1 MGWLS
6 LFLAFCFPTETEAR
20 VLGPTTDA
28 RRIRSFELNNNTS
41 VDFFIIGSDAYS
53 DMHSRTSSANFD
65 LLSSQA
71 SSASLLI
78 PRFLGIPA
86 FLLMLAFLLSP
97 AILGVMRILRQ
108 AGSGPHGSLCRFSV
122 RRLYPLLWAMSLP
135 IGVVYSGAVAVLR
148 RRVLRERVLR
158 RRVQRGVLHKFACV
172 CIGAVYHGVVAV
184 LRRRVQRKLV
194 LRQRVQPGV
203 VHKFTCVPFDSVI
216 AFCRK
221 IFHGFVGMPVIFLQ
235 RVTPLVISFAC
246 VFFRNL
252 CLQMG
257 QPLRYESSFAG
268 SGIQ

>member
-71 SSASLLI
+71 SSASLLM

-86 FLLMLAFLLSP
+86 FLLMLAFPLFP

-108 AGSGPHGSLCRFSV
+108 GG
-122 RRLYPLLWAMSLP
+122 
-135 IGVVYSGAVAVLR
+135 
-148 RRVLRERVLR
+148 
-158 RRVQRGVLHKFACV
+158 RG
-172 CIGAVYHGVVAV
+172 
-184 LRRRVQRKLV
+184 
-194 LRQRVQPGV
+194 
-203 VHKFTCVPFDSVI
+203 
-216 AFCRK
+216 
-221 IFHGFVGMPVIFLQ
+221 
-235 RVTPLVISFAC
+235 
-246 VFFRNL
+246 
-252 CLQMG
+252 
-257 QPLRYESSFAG
+257 
-268 SGIQ
+268 

>member
-71 SSASLLI
+71 SSASPLI

-108 AGSGPHGSLCRFSV
+108 AGMTHITGQV
-122 RRLYPLLWAMSLP
+122 RKERPKVVRLLITETLP
-135 IGVVYSGAVAVLR
+135 EGLMY
-148 RRVLRERVLR
+148 
-158 RRVQRGVLHKFACV
+158 
-172 CIGAVYHGVVAV
+172 
-184 LRRRVQRKLV
+184 
-194 LRQRVQPGV
+194 
-203 VHKFTCVPFDSVI
+203 
-216 AFCRK
+216 
-221 IFHGFVGMPVIFLQ
+221 MPVSP
-235 RVTPLVISFAC
+235 RSKPLC
-246 VFFRNL
+246 
-252 CLQMG
+252 C
-257 QPLRYESSFAG
+257 
-268 SGIQ
+268 

>member
-1 MGWLS
+1 MGVLA
-6 LFLAFCFPTETEAR
+6 LLLAFCFPTETETLS
-20 VLGPTTDA
+20 LGPTTDA
-28 RRIRSFELNNNTS
+28 RRIPSHELNNTS

-78 PRFLGIPA
+78 PRFEGIPA

-108 AGSGPHGSLCRFSV
+108 AGSGPGGSLCRFSV

-172 CIGAVYHGVVAV
+172 
-184 LRRRVQRKLV
+184 
-194 LRQRVQPGV
+194 
-203 VHKFTCVPFDSVI
+203 
-216 AFCRK
+216 
-221 IFHGFVGMPVIFLQ
+221 
-235 RVTPLVISFAC
+235 
-246 VFFRNL
+246 
-252 CLQMG
+252 
-257 QPLRYESSFAG
+257 
-268 SGIQ
+268 